1 MSYSYK
7 VKLKV
12 FDNTNTLVKDEVK
25 VIATEGFKTVGE
37 LKVLSN
43 NAQYTNIDS
52 EVFNVAGI
60 ESTDSTLLDTPHFLL
75 HTIKLK

>member
-7 VKLKV
+7 VKLQV
-12 FDNTNTLVKDEVK
+12 FDKTNTLIKDEVK
-25 VIATEGFKTVGE
+25 VLATEGFKTVGE
-37 LKVLSN
+37 LKVLSKEE
-43 NAQYTNIDS
+43 QYINIDS
-52 EVFNVAGI
+52 EVFKVAGM

>member
-1 MSYSYK
+1 MSFSYK

-12 FDNTNTLVKDEVK
+12 FDNTNTLVKEEVK
-25 VIATEGFKTVGE
+25 VFTTEGFKTVGE

-43 NAQYTNIDS
+43 NAQYTNIDT

-60 ESTDSTLLDTPHFLL
+60 ESTDNTLLDTPHFLL
-75 HTIKLK
+75 HVINLK

>member
-1 MSYSYK
+1 MPYTYK
-7 VKLKV
+7 VRLKV
-12 FDNTNTLVKDEVK
+12 IDNSNTVIKDEVK
-25 VIATEGFKTVGE
+25 VFPTEGFKTVGE

-43 NAQYTNIDS
+43 DGQYTNIDT

-60 ESTDSTLLDTPHFLL
+60 ESTDSTVLDTPHFLL

>member
-12 FDNTNTLVKDEVK
+12 FDNTNALIKDEVK
-25 VIATEGFKTVGE
+25 VIPTEGFKTVGE

-43 NAQYTNIDS
+43 DGQYTNIDT

-75 HTIKLK
+75 HIINLK

>member
-1 MSYSYK
+1 MSFSYT

-25 VIATEGFKTVGE
+25 VIPTEGFKTVGE

-43 NAQYTNIDS
+43 DGQYTNIDT

-60 ESTDSTLLDTPHFLL
+60 ESIDNTLLDTPHFLL
-75 HTIKLK
+75 HTINLK

>member
-12 FDNTNTLVKDEVK
+12 FDNTSTLIKDEVK

-43 NAQYTNIDS
+43 NGQYTNIHS
-52 EVFNVAGI
+52 EVFNVAGS

-75 HTIKLK
+75 HTITLK

>member
-1 MSYSYK
+1 MSFSYK

-25 VIATEGFKTVGE
+25 VIVTEGFKTVGE

-43 NAQYTNIDS
+43 DGQYANIDT

-60 ESTDSTLLDTPHFLL
+60 ESTDSTILDTPHFLL

>member
-1 MSYSYK
+1 MSYTYK
-7 VKLKV
+7 VRLKV
-12 FDNTNTLVKDEVK
+12 VNNNNTVIKDEVK

-43 NAQYTNIDS
+43 DGQYTDIDT

-60 ESTDSTLLDTPHFLL
+60 ESTDNTLLDTPHFLL
-75 HTIKLK
+75 YTIKLK